1 MWQESKRK
9 KQEGEA
15 EAEAK
20 AQNAFPNDVFEKQ
33 CKCFLRHLPVQKA
46 HKKTQNKTKQ
56 KPKCRTATA
65 LPPTLLT
72 HLTHSY
78 PTTFAFLLFFSCLQR
93 CNVSETAT
101 ELPNA
106 CMQNER
112 SSIVQKGGGE
122 EEEEEEAV
130 AGGFGVTTNT
140 RQAAPQCMRKAMK
153 KTCSKIVHSPKK

>member
-1 MWQESKRK
+1 MARVKKKKNKKEKQKQRRK
-9 KQEGEA
+9 HKMHS
-15 EAEAK
+15 
-20 AQNAFPNDVFEKQ
+20 PNDVFEKQ

-46 HKKTQNKTKQ
+46 RKKTQNKTKQ

-65 LPPTLLT
+65 IPPTLLT

-78 PTTFAFLLFFSCLQR
+78 PTTFAFLLFSCLQR

-112 SSIVQKGGGE
+112 SSIVQKGGE

>member
-1 MWQESKRK
+1 MQMLSAPPACAKGSQKKR
-9 KQEGEA
+9 
-15 EAEAK
+15 
-20 AQNAFPNDVFEKQ
+20 
-33 CKCFLRHLPVQKA
+33 
-46 HKKTQNKTKQ
+46 QNKTKQ